1 MAAYLAG
8 RSWIDSWRGT
18 HWASFSAV
26 GRGAVALTRP
36 RIRVISSTKWEVNIT
51 RKYRVA
57 SSAMVPRMV
66 GILSD
71 DAFDRIAK

>member
-1 MAAYLAG
+1 MVTYAAG

-18 HWASFSAV
+18 YWVSLGAV
-26 GRGAVALTRP
+26 GKGAVALTRP

-51 RKYRVA
+51 RKYHVA
-57 SSAMVPRMV
+57 SSAMVPKMV
-66 GILSD
+66 GILTD